1 MENETILA
9 QVIDIPKTPT
19 LRRVLGFLV
28 CFSIWISLPIPAK
41 IIGGIW
47 LLTGLIY
54 LSIRTRGFTQK
65 PLMMDFKDV

>member
-9 QVIDIPKTPT
+9 PVIDIPKTPT

-47 LLTGLIY
+47 LLTGLVY
-54 LSIRTRGFTQK
+54 LFIKTRGFTKK